1 MPPRPTALQRWQLE
15 FERLPIG
22 IQDQVELQPFFPQF
36 RAERHA
42 MRIVAPVWLKKL
54 DVMS

>member
-22 IQDQVELQPFFPQF
+22 IQDLVELQPFFPQF

-54 DVMS
+54 HATS